1 MNRKAIAALVFSA
14 AACLCFT
21 ACGPKIEIG
30 NVSKNSSKVDNKK
43 TDDKSDGF
51 FADILDKGYTAD
63 DEGEKYTIDGDFAM
77 KDLYELDEM
86 YADGWAASSDE
97 QKREISLNFLNFW
110 AFYGD
115 DASIRF
121 KPNELVDAITSAI
134 EDTELSVLDAALQTA
149 VPEKVDT
156 YLAIIGIEEIPE
168 ITEDSSET
176 EEISETD
183 SETSQPEVAD
193 VTDTDESSETSE
205 PETSA
210 ENI

>member
-1 MNRKAIAALVFSA
+1 MKRKAIAALVLSA

-30 NVSKNSSKVDNKK
+30 NVSKNSSVVDNKK
-43 TDDKSDGF
+43 TDDKSEGF
-51 FADILDKGYTAD
+51 FAEILDKGYTAD
-63 DEGEKYTIDGDFAM
+63 DDGEKYTIDGDFAM

-86 YADGWAASSDE
+86 YADSWTAASDE

-121 KPNELVDAITSAI
+121 KPNELIDAITSAI
-134 EDTELSVLDAALQTA
+134 EGTELSVLDAALQTA
-149 VPEKVDT
+149 VPENADK

-168 ITEDSSET
+168 ITDDSSET
-176 EEISETD
+176 DGETSQTEAGD
-183 SETSQPEVAD
+183 TDDSGESETS
-193 VTDTDESSETSE
+193 DENT
-205 PETSA
+205 
-210 ENI
+210 

>member
-1 MNRKAIAALVFSA
+1 MKRKAIAALVLSA

-43 TDDKSDGF
+43 SDDKSEGF

-63 DEGEKYTIDGDFAM
+63 DDGEKYTIDGDFAM

-86 YADGWAASSDE
+86 YADGWAAASDE

-121 KPNELVDAITSAI
+121 KPNELTDAITSAI
-134 EDTELSVLDAALQTA
+134 GGTELSVLDATLQTA
-149 VPEKVDT
+149 VPENADK

-168 ITEDSSET
+168 ITDDS
-176 EEISETD
+176 SETD
-183 SETSQPEVAD
+183 SETSQPEVTD
-193 VTDTDESSETSE
+193 VTDTDESSEASK
-205 PETSA
+205 PGSSA
-210 ENI
+210 ETT

>member
-1 MNRKAIAALVFSA
+1 MNRKAIAALFVSA

-43 TDDKSDGF
+43 SDDKSEGF

-63 DEGEKYTIDGDFAM
+63 DDGEKYTIDGDFAM

-86 YADGWAASSDE
+86 YADGWAAASDE
-97 QKREISLNFLNFW
+97 QKRGISLNFLNFW

-121 KPNELVDAITSAI
+121 KPNELIDAITSAI
-134 EDTELSVLDAALQTA
+134 EGSELSVLDAALQTA
-149 VPEKVDT
+149 VPENVDK

-168 ITEDSSET
+168 ITDDSSET
-176 EEISETD
+176 D
-183 SETSQPEVAD
+183 GETSQPEESEI
-193 VTDTDESSETSE
+193 TDTDESSETAE

-210 ENI
+210 GNI

>member
-1 MNRKAIAALVFSA
+1 MKRKAIAALVLSA

-43 TDDKSDGF
+43 SDDKSEGF

-63 DEGEKYTIDGDFAM
+63 DDGEKYTIDGDFAM

-86 YADGWAASSDE
+86 FADGWAAASDE

-121 KPNELVDAITSAI
+121 KPNELTDAITSAI
-134 EDTELSVLDAALQTA
+134 DGTELSVLDATLQTA
-149 VPEKVDT
+149 VPENADK

-168 ITEDSSET
+168 ITDDSSET
-176 EEISETD
+176 D
-183 SETSQPEVAD
+183 GETSQPEVTD
-193 VTDTDESSETSE
+193 VTDTDESSEDTE
-205 PETSA
+205 PGSSA
-210 ENI
+210 ETT

>member
-1 MNRKAIAALVFSA
+1 MNRKAIAALFVSA

-43 TDDKSDGF
+43 SDDKSEGF

-63 DEGEKYTIDGDFAM
+63 DDGEKYTIDGDFAM
-77 KDLYELDEM
+77 KDLYELDTM
-86 YADGWAASSDE
+86 YADGWSSASDE
-97 QKREISLNFLNFW
+97 QKRGISLNFLNFW

-121 KPNELVDAITSAI
+121 KPNELIDAITSAI
-134 EDTELSVLDAALQTA
+134 DGSELSVLDAALQTA
-149 VPEKVDT
+149 VPENVDK

-168 ITEDSSET
+168 ITDDR
-176 EEISETD
+176 SETD
-183 SETSQPEVAD
+183 GETSQPEESEI
-193 VTDTDESSETSE
+193 TDTDESSETAE

-210 ENI
+210 GNI